1 MKQIFAM
8 LFAVVVFIVAVAAEA
23 ATLRDEA
30 LIQGDRVTLGDLFD
44 GLPPDQAGTAIARAP
59 ALGQTVTLDSRWLS
73 RLAQAHGIDWDTTAG
88 ALRIAVSRPSHRLD
102 AAMISGFLRETLAA
116 RLSGDRFE
124 LTIDNRSLEVHL
136 PIDAPPTL
144 AIEGLTF
151 DPVGG
156 RFSGTLVAPAGGTP
170 IVRLGIAGRATR
182 ILEVPVLQA
191 RMRAGAVIA
200 ESDIAF
206 VEMPAHRV
214 AADAALDAADMVGLS
229 PRRSLAANVPVRL
242 ADLRPPI
249 VVRRGEPVTM
259 LLTSGALTIT
269 ARGRALED
277 GSRGALVRIV
287 NIDSNRTVEA
297 EIVGPGTVTVRRL
310 APLAA
315 VN

>member
-8 LFAVVVFIVAVAAEA
+8 LFAVAVFIVAVAAEA
-23 ATLRDEA
+23 ATLRSEA
-30 LIQGDRVTLGDLFD
+30 VIQGDRVTLGDLFD
-44 GLPPDQAGTAIARAP
+44 GLSPDQAGTAIARAP
-59 ALGQTVTLDSRWLS
+59 ALGRSVTLDSRWLS

-102 AAMISGFLRETLAA
+102 TTMITAFLRETLAGRMA
-116 RLSGDRFE
+116 GDRFE
-124 LTIDNRSLEVHL
+124 LSLDNRGLEAHL
-136 PIDAPPTL
+136 PTDLPPTM

-156 RFSGTLVAPAGGTP
+156 RFSGTLVAPADGTP

-182 ILEVPVLQA
+182 ILEVPVLLG
-191 RMRAGAVIA
+191 RMRSGAIITEA
-200 ESDIAF
+200 DIGY

-229 PRRSLAANVPVRL
+229 PRRSLAANTPVRVT
-242 ADLRPPI
+242 DLRPPI

-259 LLTSGALTIT
+259 LLTSGALTIS

-277 GSRGALVRIV
+277 GARGALVRIV

-297 EIVGPGTVTVRRL
+297 EIVGPGTVTVR
-310 APLAA
+310 ASTPLAA
-315 VN
+315 LN

>member
-8 LFAVVVFIVAVAAEA
+8 LFAVAVFIAAVASEA
-23 ATLRDEA
+23 ATLRSEA
-30 LIQGDRVTLGDLFD
+30 VILDDRVTLGDLFD
-44 GLPPDQAGTAIARAP
+44 GLPADQAATAIARAP
-59 ALGQTVTLDSRWLS
+59 ALGRTVTLDARWLG

-102 AAMISGFLRETLAA
+102 RSVISDFLRETLADRMA
-116 RLSGDRFE
+116 GDAFE
-124 LTIDNRSLEVHL
+124 LAIDNRGLEIHL
-136 PIDAPPTL
+136 PLDAPPTL

-156 RFSGTLVAPAGGTP
+156 RFSGTLIAPAQGTP

-191 RMRAGAVIA
+191 RMRGGEIIA
-200 ESDIAF
+200 EADITYVA
-206 VEMPAHRV
+206 MPAHRV

-229 PRRSLAANVPVRL
+229 PRRSLAAGVPVRL

-259 LLTSGALTIT
+259 QLSAGALTIT

-277 GSRGALVRIV
+277 GARGALIRIV

>member
-23 ATLRDEA
+23 ATLRREA
-30 LIQGDRVTLGDLFD
+30 VITGDRVMLGDLFD
-44 GLPPDQAGTAIARAP
+44 GLSPDQAGTAIARAP
-59 ALGQTVTLDSRWLS
+59 ALGRTVTLDARWLG
-73 RLAQAHGIDWDTTAG
+73 RLARAHGIDWDTTAG

-102 AAMISGFLRETLAA
+102 SAMIAGVLRQALAG
-116 RLSGDRFE
+116 RIPGERFE
-124 LTIDNRSLEVHL
+124 LTLDSRGMEAHL
-136 PIDAPPTL
+136 PLDAVPTMT
-144 AIEGLTF
+144 IEGLTF

-156 RFSGTLVAPAGGTP
+156 RFSGTLVAPAEGPP
-170 IVRLGIAGRATR
+170 IVRLGVAGRATR

-191 RMRAGAVIA
+191 RMRAGEII
-200 ESDIAF
+200 SDADIGY

-214 AADAALDAADMVGLS
+214 AADAALDAAEMVGLS

-249 VVRRGEPVTM
+249 VVHRGEPVTM
-259 LLTSGALTIT
+259 LLSSGALTIT

-277 GSRGALVRIV
+277 GARDRMVRVV
-287 NIDSNRTVEA
+287 NIDSNRTIEA
-297 EIVGPGTVTVRRL
+297 EVVGPGTVSVRSL